1 MSNPE
6 SNPCRAS
13 RFIEDIPDPLH
24 PQTSSDLL
32 FSILSQ
38 MDEFEQKRKH
48 RASHSSADSWGSSRT
63 GGQDGSS
70 KGNAGWLKTVKAMGI
85 KDKLRGLVKTSSGT

>member
-6 SNPCRAS
+6 GNPCRAS
-13 RFIEDIPDPLH
+13 RFIEDMPDPLH
-24 PQTSSDLL
+24 PQASSDLL

-48 RASHSSADSWGSSRT
+48 RASHSSSESWASARAEPTKVSRVN
-63 GGQDGSS
+63 S
-70 KGNAGWLKTVKAMGI
+70 GWLKTVKGMGI
-85 KDKLRGLVKTSSGT
+85 KGKLIGLVKTNGT

>member
-13 RFIEDIPDPLH
+13 RFIEDMPDPLR

-48 RASHSSADSWGSSRT
+48 RASHSSADSWGSSRE
-63 GGQDGSS
+63 GRDGVS
-70 KGNAGWLKTVKAMGI
+70 KGNNAGWLKSVKGMGI
-85 KDKLRGLVKTSSGT
+85 KDKLRGLVKTSGT

>member
-1 MSNPE
+1 MSSLEP
-6 SNPCRAS
+6 NPCRAS

-24 PQTSSDLL
+24 PQESSELL

-48 RASHSSADSWGSSRT
+48 RASHSSAESWGSS
-63 GGQDGSS
+63 GAGQEGSS
-70 KGNAGWLKTVKAMGI
+70 KSSAGWLRGVKGMGI
-85 KDKLRGLVKTSSGT
+85 KGKLKGLVKTSGT